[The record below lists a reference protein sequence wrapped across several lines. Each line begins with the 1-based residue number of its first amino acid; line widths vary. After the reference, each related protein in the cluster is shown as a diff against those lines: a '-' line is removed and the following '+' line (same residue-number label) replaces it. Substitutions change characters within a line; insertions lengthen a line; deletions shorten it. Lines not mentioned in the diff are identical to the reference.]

1 LNNGKRALQAGWTAN
16 RVSKDMAHV
25 RSATSMKDYHINISC
40 YAEGRSIPQPKY
52 KRVIYEIEA

>member
-1 LNNGKRALQAGWTAN
+1 
-16 RVSKDMAHV
+16 MAHV